1 MNTAVTPG
9 VGLVVLCTVMVV
21 GAAVVYGIAGLGP
34 VSVAPRA
41 AVRGAAQL
49 AAVALIL
56 AAALAQLWSSLLVL
70 AVMFAAA
77 AATSARRAGAGRSAL
92 WLAVALGAGLGVVLP
107 ILLLSGVVPLTGVAL
122 VPIGGIILGGTM
134 TATSLSARRALD
146 ALNERWGEVEAALG
160 LGFSDR
166 AARLEIIRPTATDA
180 LLPGVDQTRTVGLVT
195 LPGAFVG
202 VLLATGSAAQ
212 AAAVQIMVLT
222 GLLLAQSCAVAVT
235 IELVARGS
243 VHRAGYPARAPQGLA
258 LRSGSPT
265 TSGDRRM
272 SRMSIGCPRTG

>member
-9 VGLVVLCTVMVV
+9 VGLVVLCTVMSV
-21 GAAVVYGIAGLGP
+21 GAAAVYRIAGLGP

-56 AAALAQLWSSLLVL
+56 TAALAQLWSSVLVL
-70 AVMFAAA
+70 AVMFGAA
-77 AATSARRAGAGRSAL
+77 AATSARRAEAGGSAL
-92 WLAVALGAGLGVVLP
+92 WLTVALGAGLGVVLP
-107 ILLLSGVVPLTGVAL
+107 ILLLSGVVPRTGVAL

-134 TATSLSARRALD
+134 TATSLAARRTLD
-146 ALNERWGEVEAALG
+146 ALDQRWGEVEAALG

-235 IELVARGS
+235 IELVARGR
-243 VHRAGYPARAPQGLA
+243 VHRFQKLSTRQGGRAA
-258 LRSGSPT
+258 PT
-265 TSGDRRM
+265 RD
-272 SRMSIGCPRTG
+272 